1 MFKVRIAE
9 SLVKVLDKITNSKA
23 FVLMLIIEYD
33 LEKLIIGLDE
43 KDNSITSS
51 KAFYQTSK

>member
-33 LEKLIIGLDE
+33 YRETSHWIG
-43 KDNSITSS
+43 
-51 KAFYQTSK
+51 